1 MKFEE
6 LSELN
11 KQFNANE
18 LEDNSSSKDLNEQGK
33 KLLEDYNSFM
43 DILKEWVRDDE
54 ILNVLAFI
62 SSTKKGTKKFK
73 SASSLYSLTNQ
84 GTTKIDTGTVA
95 IHKNDDIID
104 YIEK

>member
-6 LSELN
+6 LSELS
-11 KQFNANE
+11 KQFNVNE
-18 LEDNSSSKDLNEQGK
+18 LEDNSNNKDLNEQGK

-43 DILKEWVRDDE
+43 DALKEWIQDEE

-62 SSTKKGTKKFK
+62 SSTKKGTEKFK